1 MGTLTKSIKWYL
13 KDLFPLAIYIPVL
26 LVILLLQIYIF
37 KDLKSVNEFSLLTQM
52 IIIPFMVLIISTHFF
67 RNKLITVFEL
77 SLLGSWRNIALSRI
91 IVFLIGISP
100 FILTEFFVLIFFNNV
115 YLLIPI
121 VLSLL
126 IYLSFSL
133 FSSISPS
140 QITSLTINIV
150 LIILIPI
157 SAIEVIENI
166 ISLGIK
172 SSNVSGF
179 ISYLITPLAAYQYYK
194 SGYINIT
201 PLDGFMADIILFI
214 FVITIYLFLFLKQE
228 FKP

>member
-1 MGTLTKSIKWYL
+1 METLTKSIKWYL

-67 RNKLITVFEL
+67 RNKLINVFEL

-100 FILTEFFVLIFFNNV
+100 FILAEFFVLIFFNHV

-172 SSNVSGF
+172 SSAISGF

-201 PLDGFMADIILFI
+201 PLDGFIADIILFI